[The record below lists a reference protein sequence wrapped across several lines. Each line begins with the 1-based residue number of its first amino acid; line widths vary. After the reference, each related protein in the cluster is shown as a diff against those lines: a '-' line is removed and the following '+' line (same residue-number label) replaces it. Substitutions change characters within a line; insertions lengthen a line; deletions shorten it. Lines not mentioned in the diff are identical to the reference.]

1 MQMTTTTRDDVRKD
15 RAEEVTTRRKKRGG
29 GELTGHRLAV
39 VSSQLDH
46 NKFVYRW
53 INNKPGRIFAKTIED
68 DWEIVTSDG
77 IKDDGVDL
85 GNKVSQ
91 IVGTAPDGSAL
102 LAYLCRKPKQ
112 YYDEDQAEKSVEL
125 DKQLEQMRRGQSR
138 SGSVQG
144 DYIPHSGIKLG

>member
-39 VSSQLDH
+39 VSSQLDFI
-46 NKFVYRW
+46 NFAYRW

-68 DWEIVTSDG
+68 DWEVVTNDG
-77 IKDDGVDL
+77 LKDDGVDL

-91 IVGTAPDGSAL
+91 IVGSAPDGSAL
-102 LAYLCRKPKQ
+102 LAFLCRKPKQ
-112 YYDEDQAEKSVEL
+112 YYDEDQADKSREL
-125 DKQLEQMRRGQSR
+125 DKQLEQMRRATN
-138 SGSVQG
+138 SGVQA